1 MAVPYQNLRSNTAG
15 NVPTLPLDGLLAIN
29 QADGKL
35 YYRSST
41 GVVTQFGAALFAA
54 IGHSH
59 GNITSAGAIG
69 TAANQLVVTGS
80 SGVLTVV
87 GIGSGL
93 AISGGSL
100 VATGG
105 GGGGGSSAHPY
116 GIALMST

>member
-54 IGHSH
+54 IGHAH
-59 GNITSAGAIG
+59 GNLTNAGAIG
-69 TAANQLVVTGS
+69 TAANQLVVTGA
-80 SGVLTVV
+80 SGVLMTAT
-87 GIGSGL
+87 IGSGL
-93 AISGGSL
+93 ALSGGSL

-105 GGGGGSSAHPY
+105 GGGGSSGPTPY
-116 GIALMST
+116 AAQALFS